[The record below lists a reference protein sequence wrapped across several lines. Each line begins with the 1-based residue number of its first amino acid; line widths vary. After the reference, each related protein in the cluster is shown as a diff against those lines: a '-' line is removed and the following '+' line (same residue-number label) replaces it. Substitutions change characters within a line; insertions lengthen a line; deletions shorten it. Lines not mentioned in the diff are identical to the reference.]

1 MWIVNKTLRIVI
13 LLMFVACNMYGQDTR
28 QVQLANEYYGQGEF
42 DKARALYEKLS
53 TDMNNIP
60 LIHNNYYYLLLDT
73 QDFSAAENYIDRL
86 LKRNP
91 DNIYYYLDRAY
102 LEVKRNNPQEA
113 QKRFGEIID
122 QAKTKP
128 HLVRIVSSYL
138 LNKQLTDEAIRI
150 FLEARKALGNPFEFS
165 LEMANIY
172 RLMNEQD
179 KMVREYLNYVIQNPS
194 NLKYVQNTLQNL
206 LTEPEELESFERLLY
221 DKIQDEPNNNVY
233 SELLIWTHLQQKNFY
248 GAFIQSRALDK
259 RAQTQGSR
267 TLNIGMIALD
277 NDDYTSAIKIFS
289 YLISEYPESYNYVL
303 ARMYLI
309 RSYEKRVRNTYP
321 VNEEEIRNLITDYNI
336 FIKDLAENRNAFEAM
351 RSKAM
356 LHAFYLDEKDSA
368 VTILQEIISEP
379 RAGEE
384 LIAKSKLD
392 LGDIYLLSGKPW
404 ESTLLFSQVEKSNK
418 EERIGYEAKLKNAK
432 LHYFKGD
439 FKLAQE
445 HLDILKQATTREIA
459 NDAME
464 LSVLIKDNTVFDST
478 ELAMQDY
485 AKTEL
490 LLYQNKTAEA
500 LQLLDSMKTAYSDH
514 PIVDEILW
522 LEATIERRQGNFEE
536 ALALLRDIEEN
547 YDQDILGDDA
557 YFLIGEIYE
566 RDLKDYENA
575 MTVYREF
582 LTRYPGSVFVAEAR
596 KRFRQLRGD
605 VELSENSTKM

>member
-1 MWIVNKTLRIVI
+1 
-13 LLMFVACNMYGQDTR
+13 MYGQDTR